1 MKKISLILFL
11 SLLFFSLMPVL
22 VFAQDEG
29 LVPCGNPGQDACK
42 LCDFFIMIDNVIDFL
57 LLSLIPILAAIM
69 IAIGGFLYIIS
80 RANPDQLTR
89 VKSLLT
95 AVAIG
100 LLIIYG
106 AWIIINTFL
115 VVIGAADWS
124 GFGGRWWVIN
134 C

>member
-1 MKKISLILFL
+1 MKKIGLILFL

-22 VFAQDEG
+22 ASAQG
-29 LVPCGNPGQDACK
+29 LVPCGNPGQPNCT
-42 LCDFFIMIDNVIDFL
+42 LCYFFIMLDNIVDFL
-57 LLSLIPILAAIM
+57 LLRLVPVLAAIM
-69 IAIGGFLYIIS
+69 IAIGGFMYIIS

-89 VKSLLT
+89 VRSLLT

-100 LLIIYG
+100 LLIVYG

-115 VVIGAADWS
+115 IVIGAADWS
-124 GFGGRWWVIN
+124 GFGGGWYIIN